1 MSFSLLSIIS
11 IFFADVC
18 ITEEGKQKCQT
29 IRNRMFKALERLLC
43 RRLSHSQVHKV
54 ISEVH
59 SIIEMFRD
67 DRNSFNAEWD
77 QMFVQNLHIKWP
89 NFVWDLF
96 TTPLP
101 QREDTV
107 NGWIIVADW
116 MKRMKTWLFRI
127 FQGLIIVNCYAYCTC
142 TYMHNVYLLLLNF
155 Q

>member
-1 MSFSLLSIIS
+1 MAGWGGAYISTNIVFVHRIELILSFSLLSIIS
-11 IFFADVC
+11 ILFADVC

-43 RRLSHSQVHKV
+43 RRLTHSQVHKV

-101 QREDTV
+101 QLEGTV
-107 NGWIIVADW
+107 NG
-116 MKRMKTWLFRI
+116 
-127 FQGLIIVNCYAYCTC
+127 
-142 TYMHNVYLLLLNF
+142 
-155 Q
+155 